1 MVNNLQQFTEKW
13 AVIKPQ
19 LLRGDLKLIA
29 NSINS
34 LEDVTMAHGS
44 LRVILSDINSKKQ
57 VSNETLQKLPLIVA
71 AASALL
77 TKRASEGKERVAKLQ
92 SLTNGI

>member
-1 MVNNLQQFTEKW
+1 
-13 AVIKPQ
+13 
-19 LLRGDLKLIA
+19 
-29 NSINS
+29 
-34 LEDVTMAHGS
+34 MAHGS